1 LYEHTDQGIRGSV
14 GEKDEI
20 ETERVAVSEGD
31 WARQTGESPHD
42 RFGG

>member
-1 LYEHTDQGIRGSV
+1 MLAEGFYGHTDKGVCGRV

-31 WARQTGESPHD
+31 WAGQTG
-42 RFGG
+42 